1 MRIDRNIRAAVV
13 AVAIVAAANRGHAEG
28 PAPPAAPQGGHKHYV
43 EPEPGADIPNQAGE
57 LAPRLQNV
65 GRYVFPVSTKRA
77 RAQLFVNQ
85 GMNLSYAFNHAE
97 AGRAFREAARIDPT
111 LAMAFWG
118 QALVL
123 GPNINAAM
131 EPADEAPAYAA
142 IRKAR
147 ALLSGATPRERAFI
161 NALAARYSGKTDD
174 RTARDRAYSDAMREV
189 YRRFPNDFDAAVLY
203 VESIMDLRPWG
214 YWMSDGT
221 PHDGVGEAVTLI
233 ERVMARKP
241 DHPGALHLY
250 IHLMEAH
257 EPKKAEAAADRLL
270 PLAPAAGHLVH
281 MPAHIYQRVGRYAD
295 AMKSNQLAIAAD
307 EDYIR
312 QCRAQGLYPLAY
324 YPHNFHFLWFAA
336 SFDGQSQAA
345 INAARATASKVD
357 AETLKAMPML
367 AAFKVVPY
375 YALTRFGR
383 WDEMLRETAPG
394 PENAYL
400 FGTYHYAKGLALVAT
415 NRLADAERSLAM
427 VRQTLTDKSLEGPLF
442 SPNSAARVLAIAPE
456 MLAGE
461 IALARRQ
468 FDVAIAHFEKAVR
481 LDDGLVYTEPSE
493 WHYPPRHAL
502 GAALL
507 DAGRAAEAETVYW
520 QDLQR
525 WPDNGWSLFGLERAL
540 RAQNKAEQADIVL
553 ARFTR
558 AWARADVKLTASRF
572 AR

>member
-1 MRIDRNIRAAVV
+1 MRAHLAFRFAG
-13 AVAIVAAANRGHAEG
+13 VAIVVLVATTSGRAQG
-28 PAPPAAPQGGHKHYV
+28 PAPPAMAQGGHKHYV
-43 EPEPGADIPNQAGE
+43 EPEPGADVPNQAGE
-57 LAPRLQNV
+57 IAPRLQNV
-65 GRYVFPVSTKRA
+65 GQYVFPVSTKSA

-85 GMNLSYAFNHAE
+85 GINLSYAFNHAE
-97 AGRAFREAARIDPT
+97 AGRAFREAARLDPS
-111 LAMAFWG
+111 LAMAYWG

-147 ALLSGATPRERAFI
+147 TLAPGATPRERALI
-161 NALAARYSGKTDD
+161 NALAARYTGRPED
-174 RTARDRAYSDAMREV
+174 RVTRDRAYSDAMRDV
-189 YRRFPNDFDAAVLY
+189 HRRFPNDLDAAVLY
-203 VESIMDLRPWG
+203 VESLMDLRPWG

-221 PHDGVGEAVTLI
+221 PHEGVAEGVALI
-233 ERVMARKP
+233 ERVMKQKA

-257 EPKKAEAAADRLL
+257 QPKKAEAAADRLL

-295 AMKSNQLAIAAD
+295 AMKSNELAISAD

-324 YPHNFHFLWFAA
+324 YPHNLHFLWFAA
-336 SFDGQSQAA
+336 SFDGQSKVA
-345 INAARATASKVD
+345 IDAARATASKVD
-357 AETLKAMPML
+357 ADTLKAMPML

-375 YALTRFGR
+375 YALTRFGH
-383 WDEMLRETAPG
+383 WDEMLKEPAPG
-394 PENAYL
+394 ADNAFL
-400 FGTYHYAKGLALVAT
+400 FGTYHYARGLALVAT
-415 NRLADAERSLAM
+415 GRLAEAEEALSI
-427 VRQTLTDKSLEGPLF
+427 VRHTLTDKSLDAPLF
-442 SPNSAARVLAIAPE
+442 SPNSGISVLAIAPE

-468 FDVAIAHFEKAVR
+468 FDAAIAHFERTVR
-481 LDDGLVYTEPSE
+481 LEDGLIYTEPSE
-493 WHYPPRHAL
+493 WHYPPRQAL

-507 DAGRAAEAETVYW
+507 EAGRPAEAETVYW

-525 WPDNGWSLFGLERAL
+525 WPDNGWSLFGLESAL
-540 RAQNKAEQADIVL
+540 RAQKKTEQADIVL

-558 AWARADVKLTASRF
+558 AWLRADVKLTSSRF